1 MPLGRPGHAAA
12 EETARRATGSA
23 SRGRP
28 GAAVDAGQAGGSAE
42 GQRDAPVSA
51 AQNAEVDWD
60 AIFRTIGDQS
70 VPTNEAGQGHR
81 YSEGTV
87 SRAYDL
93 PEHLG
98 PGGSSLLPRR
108 GPERGQ
114 GGLSRASGAW
124 PADFLSSDP
133 SGNGLMSPFATG
145 AAQGPV
151 PSSRGGTPPRGP
163 LHRSS
168 SYPFHQDPFSFDQPN
183 DHLSRSRGFPSEP
196 SGSFDMP
203 PPPPPL
209 QHLAGYSEP
218 MSFASSSSSAASSQ
232 HNLHTQ
238 LAAYTSTP
246 LASPAQEAWDYMSR
260 WGGGGHANQAEAEP
274 SGRRHTLSHAQS
286 GKYYLTKRTTLTEL
300 YSSTRRTSVTNR
312 LSRSNA
318 ALKSCVR
325 RRLGGQASP

>member
-1 MPLGRPGHAAA
+1 MPPGRSGHAAA

-23 SRGRP
+23 SRGQP
-28 GAAVDAGQAGGSAE
+28 GAAVGAGQAGGSAE

-51 AQNAEVDWD
+51 AQGAEVDWD

-70 VPTNEAGQGHR
+70 VLTNGAGQGDR
-81 YSEGTV
+81 YSEGTF

-93 PEHLG
+93 PEHFG
-98 PGGSSLLPRR
+98 SGGSSLLPRR
-108 GPERGQ
+108 GPEPGQ
-114 GGLSRASGAW
+114 GGPSRASGAW
-124 PADFLSSDP
+124 PADFLSSGP

-145 AAQGPV
+145 AAYGPF
-151 PSSRGGTPPRGP
+151 PPSRGGTPPRGP

-168 SYPFHQDPFSFDQPN
+168 SYPSHQDPFNFDQPN
-183 DHLSRSRGFPSEP
+183 DHSSRSHGPPSEQP
-196 SGSFDMP
+196 GSFDMP

-232 HNLHTQ
+232 HNLDTQ

-246 LASPAQEAWDYMSR
+246 LASPAQEAWDYMSP
-260 WGGGGHANQAEAEP
+260 WGGGGHANQPEAGP

-286 GKYYLTKRTTLTEL
+286 GRFPAD
-300 YSSTRRTSVTNR
+300 S
-312 LSRSNA
+312 
-318 ALKSCVR
+318 
-325 RRLGGQASP
+325 ASKDDLD